1 MQLYSKTISGSRREW
16 KDVTCE
22 CSINIGLNAK
32 SRLEIKN
39 GPSACPYPLKENRE
53 NNYDP
58 YMGKRFKTINLKFS
72 DD

>member
-1 MQLYSKTISGSRREW
+1 MESTTLSALSFYMIV
-16 KDVTCE
+16 DE